1 MNLIFLMFFGVRDG
15 GWKVMWK
22 VGGRWVEGGCKMGRR
37 WVEGGWKVGGRWG
50 EGGWKVGE
58 GGWKVGG
65 RRVEGGGKVGGRRV
79 EGGGE
84 SGWKVGESLERKKM
98 FWNDFEFLTTT
109 RPRDYTK
116 LIFLS
121 VKN

>member
-22 VGGRWVEGGCKMGRR
+22 VGGRWMEGGWKMDGR
-37 WVEGGWKVGGRWG
+37 WVEDGWKVGGRW
-50 EGGWKVGE
+50 
-58 GGWKVGG
+58 
-65 RRVEGGGKVGGRRV
+65 VEG
-79 EGGGE
+79 
-84 SGWKVGESLERKKM
+84 GESLERKKM